1 MTAVSTPGTTPAST
15 SAAVTQLD
23 AITLEVI
30 GSALQ
35 SIVEEMGE
43 TLIRAAYSTNI
54 KERRDCSTA
63 LFDPAGNTIVQAAH
77 VPVHLSSL
85 MGVVQT
91 ILARYPVENIN
102 EGDVFIGNDPYTGGG
117 SHLPDIVVATPVFGE
132 GELIGWAANTG
143 HHADFVDRGIKHI
156 FQEGLRIP
164 PIRLAIAGVTQPDV
178 WDLILL
184 NCQVPDER
192 LADARA
198 QIAANR
204 VGIARVLELCDRYG
218 YGMFEAAGRE
228 LQDYAERQ
236 TRNGIATLPDGTYR
250 FNDVF
255 DCDEF
260 DGELPMQVEVKVQGD
275 ELWFDF
281 AGNPAQIPCS
291 INMIYTALLATVYY
305 SVKCIVD
312 PTILPNSGMYRPIHV
327 SAPTGTIVNSESPA
341 AVNQRCQTTQRVVDL
356 IFGALAQAVPD
367 RVIAACNGA
376 NSSISLSG
384 VDPRTGKYYVYQETL
399 GGGFGAGSD
408 RDGLDGVQVHMTN
421 TSNLP
426 IESLEQEYPLFVE
439 RYELVEDSGGPGR
452 HRGGLAMRRRIRTVG
467 HDAVL
472 KVTTTRRLSR
482 PWGLLGGLDGAA
494 STTVVDDGAVIAD
507 HGVCDLTEGRAVE
520 MVTPGAGGYGDPLQ
534 RTRDAVLRDLKAQK
548 ITAEAAKEFYGLS
561 AEDLAGQ
568 VA

>member
-1 MTAVSTPGTTPAST
+1 MSTFTP
-15 SAAVTQLD
+15 VRQLD
-23 AITLEVI
+23 SITLEVI

-63 LFDPAGNTIVQAAH
+63 LFDLEGNTIVQAAH

-85 MGVVQT
+85 MGVVQA
-91 ILARYPVENIN
+91 IGGRHAAESVQ

-117 SHLPDIVVATPVFGE
+117 SHLPDIVVASPIFVE
-132 GELIGWAANTG
+132 GEHIGWAANTG
-143 HHADFVDRGIKHI
+143 HHADFVDRGTKHI

-164 PIRLAIAGVTQPDV
+164 PIKLQAAGEIQSDV

-184 NCQVPDER
+184 NCQVPEER
-192 LADARA
+192 LNDARA

-204 VGIARVLELCDRYG
+204 AGTQRVRELCERLGTDVFR
-218 YGMFEAAGRE
+218 AAGAE

-236 TRNGIATLPDGTYR
+236 TRNGIAQLPNGVYH
-250 FNDVF
+250 FSDVF
-255 DCDEF
+255 DCEEF
-260 DGELPMQVEVKVQGD
+260 DGELDMIVEVTVDGD
-275 ELWFDF
+275 EISFDF
-281 AGNPAQIPCS
+281 AGNPTQLECS
-291 INMIYTALLATVYY
+291 VNMIYTALLATVYY

-327 SAPTGTIVNSESPA
+327 SAPSGTVVNAESPA

-399 GGGFGAGSD
+399 GGGSGAGAD
-408 RDGLDGVQVHMTN
+408 RDGLDAVQVHMTN

-439 RYELVEDSGGPGR
+439 RYELVEDSGGAGR
-452 HRGGLAMRRRIRTVG
+452 FRGGLAIRRRIRTVD

-472 KVTTTRRLSR
+472 KVTTTRRLSQ
-482 PWGLLGGLDGAA
+482 PWGLLGGCSGTS
-494 STTVVDDGAVIAD
+494 STTVVDDGAIEPSN
-507 HGVCDLTEGRAVE
+507 GVCSLPAGRALE
-520 MVTPGAGGYGDPLQ
+520 MVTPGAGGYGPSQ
-534 RTRDAVLRDLKAQK
+534 EREREAVLSDVRAGKVSETIARDV
-548 ITAEAAKEFYGLS
+548 YGVVY
-561 AEDLAGQ
+561 EPE
-568 VA
+568 VEK